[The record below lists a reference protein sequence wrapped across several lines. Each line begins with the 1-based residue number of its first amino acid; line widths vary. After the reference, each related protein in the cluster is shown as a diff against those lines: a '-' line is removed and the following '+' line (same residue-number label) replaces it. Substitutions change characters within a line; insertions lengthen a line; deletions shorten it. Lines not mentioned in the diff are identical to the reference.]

1 MPIFFNL
8 QQISYAPI
16 HLRYIIKHPE
26 DIPPRLTQKKFII
39 YIAKKE
45 TPVKI
50 YVTENKQITIL
61 TGGSYEN
68 RR

>member
-1 MPIFFNL
+1 MGIGENL
-8 QQISYAPI
+8 SLKESRNKLSI

-50 YVTENKQITIL
+50 
-61 TGGSYEN
+61 
-68 RR
+68 